1 MSDEIHALT
10 GAYAVDALD
19 ETERAHFEQHLAEC
33 ADCRAEVESLRLALT
48 DLSSLTEVAP
58 PAGLRAS
65 VLSGIRQERPLPAR
79 RSDAAQTSPDAGQPH
94 VDSNAGLTA
103 EPDGATDGNAAGD
116 PAGDADGDA
125 VVVPISRGA
134 RNTRSDRNRN
144 DRSRSESA
152 RRGPGRGLLAA
163 AAAAVFVIGGFGVY
177 RATSGDDA
185 PPSVATAVLEAPD
198 ATRTEHSFAGGG
210 SATIVRSASLGR
222 AVLVGSNLPAT
233 PAGQTYQLWLQSKAG
248 AFTSAG
254 LVPGAGNQVVV
265 LEGDASAAAGA
276 GITVEPAGGSPQ
288 PTTKPVALFSFSA

>member
-19 ETERAHFEQHLAEC
+19 ETERAQFERHLAEC

-48 DLSSLTEVAP
+48 DLSSLTEVTP

-79 RSDAAQTSPDAGQPH
+79 RSDAAQPSPDAAQPH
-94 VDSNAGLTA
+94 VDSDAGLTA
-103 EPDGATDGNAAGD
+103 EPDGDAGGN
-116 PAGDADGDA
+116 ADGDG

-134 RNTRSDRNRN
+134 RSTWSERSRSDDSRSDRNQN
-144 DRSRSESA
+144 A

-185 PPSVATAVLEAPD
+185 PPSVATAVLDAPD

-233 PAGQTYQLWLQSKAG
+233 PAGKTYQLWLQSKAG

-265 LEGDASAAAGA
+265 LEGDAAAAAGA

-288 PTTKPVALFSFSA
+288 PTTKPVALFTFSA